1 MSRRRP
7 LLFAATGALLLTSC
21 GAATDD
27 TTATAPAVPDAA
39 APATT
44 PVVSAA
50 VPAGTVTAGT
60 VPGST
65 TDTTPEILRFSAP
78 LVGGGTF
85 DGASVAGTPV
95 AFWFWAPT

>member
-7 LLFAATGALLLTSC
+7 LLLAATGALLLASC
-21 GAATDD
+21 GAATED
-27 TTATAPAVPDAA
+27 TTAT
-39 APATT
+39 
-44 PVVSAA
+44 
-50 VPAGTVTAGT
+50 VTD
-60 VPGST
+60 ST
-65 TDTTPEILRFSAP
+65 TDTTPEVLRFSAP